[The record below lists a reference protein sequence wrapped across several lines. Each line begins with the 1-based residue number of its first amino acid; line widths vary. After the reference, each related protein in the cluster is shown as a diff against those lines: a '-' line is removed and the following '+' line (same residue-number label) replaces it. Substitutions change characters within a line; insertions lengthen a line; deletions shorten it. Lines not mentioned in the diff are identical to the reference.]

1 MKRRNRNRCAIA
13 GTMGLLLATS
23 GQQALAQPSRAASAF
38 PTRPIRLVTG
48 QPGGGSDLIARLI
61 VSGVAEGLG
70 QPIIIEN
77 RPGGFIPREILLK
90 AQPDGYTLLVSAN
103 ALWLEPFM
111 TTDARYDPVR
121 DFAPVTLATNA
132 PNVLVVHPSVAA
144 SSVKEL
150 IALAK
155 SKPGSL
161 NCSSAATGSSSHLAL
176 ELFKSMAGVNIV
188 RIPYKGNAPAV
199 TELVGG
205 QVQLSFATP
214 AAVFGHMKSGKLKAL
229 AVTSLE
235 PYPAFPALPT
245 VSASGLPGYES
256 GSVNGIFAPGKTPPA
271 IIAQLNREIVR
282 VLNTHEVKSKLLE
295 TGIVAV
301 ASTPQTLTA
310 KIKSE
315 MSRLGKVL
323 KEASERGEQAS

>member
-1 MKRRNRNRCAIA
+1 MSHKIRTMHILSGAI
-13 GTMGLLLATS
+13 GV
-23 GQQALAQPSRAASAF
+23 ASAGLAHGQAAVTPPAQAF
-38 PTRPIRLVTG
+38 PIKPIRVVTG
-48 QPGGGSDLIARLI
+48 QPGGGSDLVARLVANGI
-61 VSGVAEGLG
+61 VEGLG
-70 QPIIIEN
+70 QPMVIEN

-111 TTDARYDPVR
+111 TTAARYDPIK

-144 SSVKEL
+144 NSVTEL

-155 SKPGSL
+155 ARPGIL
-161 NCSSAATGSSSHLAL
+161 NCSTAASGSSSHLAL
-176 ELFKSMAGVNIV
+176 ELFKFMAGVNIM

-214 AAVFGHMKSGKLKAL
+214 AAVSAHLKSGKLRAL
-229 AVTSLE
+229 AVTSTE
-235 PYPAFPALPT
+235 PYPPFPALPT

-256 GSVNGIFAPGKTPPA
+256 GSINGVFAPGKTPAAA
-271 IIAQLNREIVR
+271 INRLNREIVR
-282 VLNTHEVKSKLLE
+282 VLNTTEVKSKLLE
-295 TGIVAV
+295 TGIVVV
-301 ASTPQTLTA
+301 ASTPQALGA
-310 KIKSE
+310 KVKSE
-315 MSRLGKVL
+315 MARMGKLL
-323 KEASERGEQAS
+323 KDAGVRGEES